1 MMVERVED
9 PALQERYNA
18 HLLEEKDHLT
28 VAERLTVASAKRTF
42 SFNYAGVDIEAYIPL
57 GVELDEIV
65 KLYSATSGENISK
78 EEAEETVDRLPKI
91 LSALIIDDSVTPEFL
106 KSGAFG
112 YSLYP
117 AFVRAAAEAEAKELN
132 KVESFRKK

>member
-1 MMVERVED
+1 MSERVED

-18 HLLEEKDHLT
+18 HALEENDHLT

-42 SFNYAGVDIEAYIPL
+42 SFDYAGVEIDAFIPL

-65 KLYSATSGENISK
+65 KLYSATSDPNIDK
-78 EEAEETVDRLPKI
+78 ETAEETVERLPKI
-91 LSALIIDDSVTPEFL
+91 LSALILDESVTPEFL